1 MMKVELSQQVIDFVR
16 SQAPESRHRLRLALR
31 RLASEKGDIKE
42 LEGPLT
48 GYSRLR
54 VRAFRII
61 FTREPV
67 PGKGP
72 SIRCIFAESR
82 GAVYT
87 IFSHM
92 LKHDILS

>member
-1 MMKVELSQQVIDFVR
+1 MKVEISQQVIDFVR

-31 RLASEKGDIKE
+31 RLATEKGDIKD

-48 GYSRLR
+48 RYSRLR
-54 VRAFRII
+54 IGAFRVI
-61 FTREPV
+61 FIRESMSD
-67 PGKGP
+67 GGP
-72 SIRCIFAESR
+72 CIRCIFAER
-82 GAVYT
+82 RDTVYT